1 MSTQHDKIIRA
12 ALYPRVS
19 TEEQVLRGDSLT
31 AQEEELVRFA
41 EMNGMKIV
49 GIYRDEGNSARKPAL
64 KRKVMMDLLAD
75 VKAGKIDRILV
86 TKLDRWFRNVREYHK
101 IQEILEDNNVAWQT
115 TLESYD
121 TATADGRFKV
131 NIMLSVAENEADRT
145 SERIRF
151 INQSKLQRKEPRT
164 GTLSYGYKTERVNG
178 VKRVVKDPKTAPMVQ
193 DFWDHYRKYESIR
206 LAGAFVNQKYGI
218 KRTYKAWST
227 TAKSEMHT
235 GNWLGVEDYC
245 PAYISP
251 KDWHHLQE
259 CRNVKTSS
267 NPSRTYIFS
276 GLLVCP
282 SCGRHLSGVCTRH
295 KRPGGKQA
303 EFKNYRCYDRQMGIC
318 AAPVTIAEKKFEKKM
333 LEVIRPELERF
344 IIEAEV
350 RERSPEKKS
359 KAVDIAKLTEQMR
372 RLNMIY
378 MAGNM
383 DDDEYASQTVT
394 VKKKLEQ
401 AKEEEKDERPPDLEV
416 LKEFLN
422 SDFETLYQSLDD
434 EDKRRLWRSIIK
446 EIRATKDEI
455 ISIVFRA

>member
-1 MSTQHDKIIRA
+1 MSTQHEKIIRA

-31 AQEEELVRFA
+31 AQEEELLRFA
-41 EMNGMKIV
+41 EMHGMKVV

-64 KRKVMMDLLAD
+64 KRKVMMDLLDD

-101 IQEILEDNNVAWQT
+101 IQEILEQNNVAWQT

-151 INQSKLQRKEPRT
+151 INQSKLNRKEPRT
-164 GTLSYGYKTERVNG
+164 GTLSFGYKTERVSG

-193 DFWDHYRKYESIR
+193 DFWDHYRKYESIK
-206 LAGAFVNQKYGI
+206 LAGNFVNQKYGI

-251 KDWHHLQE
+251 KDWYHLQE

-267 NPSRTYIFS
+267 NPNRTYIFS
-276 GLLVCP
+276 GLVVCP
-282 SCGRHLSGVCTRH
+282 GCGCLLTGVTTRH
-295 KRPGGKQA
+295 KRPGGKKA
-303 EFKNYRCYDRQMGIC
+303 EWKNYRCHDRRMNIC
-318 AAPVTIAEKKFEKKM
+318 PAPATIAEKKLERMM
-333 LEVIRPELERF
+333 LERLRPEMEKF

-350 RERSPEKKS
+350 KAQSTEKKS
-359 KAVDIAKLTEQMR
+359 KAHDIAKLTEKMR

-378 MAGNM
+378 MAGNI
-383 DDDEYASQTVT
+383 DDDEYAAQTE
-394 VKKKLEQ
+394 KLKLQ
-401 AKEEEKDERPPDLEV
+401 LDAAKEEEKDERPPDLEV
-416 LKEFLN
+416 LKEFLK
-422 SDFETLYQSLDD
+422 SDFEEIYQTLDD
-434 EDKRRLWRSIIK
+434 EDKRRMWRSIVS
-446 EIRATKDEI
+446 EIHVNKGEI
-455 ISIVFRA
+455 TNIVFRA

>member
-1 MSTQHDKIIRA
+1 MSTEHEKIIRA

-31 AQEEELVRFA
+31 AQEEELLRFA
-41 EMNGMKIV
+41 EAHGMKVV

-64 KRKVMMDLLAD
+64 KRKVMMELLDD

-151 INQSKLQRKEPRT
+151 INQSKLNRKEPRT

-178 VKRVVKDPKTAPMVQ
+178 AKRVVKDPKTAPMVQ
-193 DFWDHYRKYESIR
+193 DFWDHYRKYESIK
-206 LAGAFVNQKYGI
+206 LAGNFVNQKYGI

-251 KDWHHLQE
+251 KDWKHLQD
-259 CRNVKTSS
+259 CRNVKTSA
-267 NPSRTYIFS
+267 NPNRVYLFT
-276 GLLVCP
+276 GLILCP
-282 SCGRHLSGVCTRH
+282 GCGRHLTGVTTRH
-295 KRPGGKQA
+295 HRPGGKRA
-303 EFKNYRCYDRQMGIC
+303 EWKNYRCHDRRMAIC
-318 AAPVTIAEKKFEKKM
+318 PAPATISEGKIERHL
-333 LEVIRPELERF
+333 LENLRPDLERF
-344 IIEAEV
+344 IIEAEL
-350 RERSPEKKS
+350 REQSPVKKS
-359 KAVDIAKLTEQMR
+359 KAHDISKLNEQMR

-383 DDDEYASQTVT
+383 DDDEYAKQTVDL
-394 VKKKLEQ
+394 KKKLEQ

-416 LKEFLN
+416 LREFLK
-422 SDFETLYQSLDD
+422 SDFETIYHTLDD
-434 EDKRRLWRSIIK
+434 EDKRRLWRSIIS
-446 EIRATKDEI
+446 EIHVSKGKVEH
-455 ISIVFRA
+455 IVFRA